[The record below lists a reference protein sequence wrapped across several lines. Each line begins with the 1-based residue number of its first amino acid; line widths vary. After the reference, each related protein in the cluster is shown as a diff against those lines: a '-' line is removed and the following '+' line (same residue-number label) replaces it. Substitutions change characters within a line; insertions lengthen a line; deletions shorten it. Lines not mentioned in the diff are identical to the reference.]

1 MSATIT
7 TIRAIG
13 AEFAIRLFIPIVV
26 ISTIL
31 AALLVI
37 GVVSLSTL
45 SEWWLLLLIP
55 VIILISVTIGV
66 LAISWLVVRTVRPV
80 QTRPQLLGV
89 KTFVDKLQRVSE
101 AAQTPKVVLL
111 FRIIRDIASP
121 SKSGFI
127 GTLTE
132 DTSSLT
138 RDFRDLKNLF
148 Q

>member
-1 MSATIT
+1 MSTTIT

-13 AEFAIRLFIPIVV
+13 AEFALRLFIPVVV
-26 ISTIL
+26 ISMIL
-31 AALLVI
+31 ATLLI
-37 GVVSLSTL
+37 IAVVSLSTL

-80 QTRPQLLGV
+80 QTRSQLLGV
-89 KTFVDKLQRVSE
+89 KAFVDKLQRVSE
-101 AAQTPKVVLL
+101 AAQTPKIVLL

-121 SKSGFI
+121 SKNGFI

-138 RDFRDLKNLF
+138 RDFRDLQKLF